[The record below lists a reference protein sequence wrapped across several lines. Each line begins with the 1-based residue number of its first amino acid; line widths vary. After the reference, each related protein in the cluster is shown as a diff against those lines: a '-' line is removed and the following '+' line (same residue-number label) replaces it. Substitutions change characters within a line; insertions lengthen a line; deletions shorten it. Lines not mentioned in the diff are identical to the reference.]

1 MKKINEALGVPD
13 NILKIGERLYADAL
27 DITKRER
34 SFDELSKKIY
44 TVPGGKI
51 GDVDFKSIDISFDFD
66 FESNQGYF
74 GKYDL
79 FLYDGMTFMPE
90 KHKVLPSKGSYVKK
104 FENSGDN
111 IKIIVEFKVNEADF
125 ELYAESEHLKLFNS
139 FLLDNKS
146 KIVESLTHE
155 LMHAYDFHKSNV
167 KSLESRVRYV
177 AILAELQRTNI
188 RPLNELLYMMYYF
201 DRVENSVRPSELAAE
216 LKSRGIKQDEFL
228 DNFKNTSAYKYIQ
241 RVKSLSFES
250 FMDNLKSYIRIFEQI
265 LIYAGMNDDSVIRMS
280 QDRVIDLGMGMLYE
294 IFKSSKSE
302 AMQHYLSDGIGN
314 LSGKERSYFEKYLKN
329 LNKDKD
335 YKDFFKREIQVLKVT
350 ADKVLRKLSGIYAYI
365 PLMDEERFDLDDQ
378 VRMLAKMVGRGDRG
392 SIELAFEISKGM
404 GIDFGKYVIGRYFKN
419 ALERNK
425 LSLDV
430 SGLVQY
436 FEKKK
441 IGMI

>member
-13 NILKIGERLYADAL
+13 NILKMGERLYAEVL
-27 DITKRER
+27 DIIKSSS
-34 SFDELSKKIY
+34 SFDKLSKETY

-51 GDVDFKSIDISFDFD
+51 GDVDFKSINITFDFD
-66 FESNQGYF
+66 FESNEGYF

-79 FLYDGMTFMPE
+79 FLYDGMTY
-90 KHKVLPSKGSYVKK
+90 KSGKGEIEFYKNNYVKR
-104 FENSGDN
+104 FEKDDSN
-111 IKIIVEFKVNEADF
+111 INIALEFKIKEVDF
-125 ELYAESEHLKLFNS
+125 ELYAESEHLRFFHEYIIEK
-139 FLLDNKS
+139 KS
-146 KIVESLTHE
+146 ECIEGLTHE
-155 LMHAYDFHKSNV
+155 LMHAYDFYKANI
-167 KSLESRVRYV
+167 KTLKSRVEY
-177 AILAELQRTNI
+177 AGILSELHRSNI

-216 LKSRGIKQDEFL
+216 LKGRGIKQDQFL
-228 DNFKNTSAYKYIQ
+228 DNFKTTEIYKFIQ
-241 RVKSLSFES
+241 RVKNLSFES
-250 FMDNLKSYIRIFEQI
+250 FMLSLKRYARAFEQM
-265 LIYAGMNDDSVIRMS
+265 LINSGASDYVVMRIPEEKI
-280 QDRVIDLGMGMLYE
+280 IDLGIGILYNK
-294 IFKSSKSE
+294 FKDIKSE
-302 AMQHYLSDGIGN
+302 FMQHLLSDEFGN
-314 LSGKERSYFEKYLKN
+314 LSDKERSYFEKYLKN

-378 VRMLAKMVGRGDRG
+378 VRMLAKMVGRGDKG

-404 GIDFGKYVIGRYFKN
+404 GIDFVKYVIGRYFKN

-441 IGMI
+441 MGMI

>member
-13 NILKIGERLYADAL
+13 NILKMGERLYADAL

-34 SFDELSKKIY
+34 SFAELSKKIY
-44 TVPGGKI
+44 TVPGGKM

-74 GKYDL
+74 GKYEL
-79 FLYDGMTFMPE
+79 FYYNGMTFI
-90 KHKVLPSKGSYVKK
+90 PSESKIEYSKKSYVKK
-104 FENSGDN
+104 YENSGDN
-111 IKIIVEFKVNEADF
+111 IKIIVEFKINEADF
-125 ELYAESEHLKLFNS
+125 ELYAGSEHLKLFNS
-139 FLLDNKS
+139 FLLDKKS
-146 KIVESLTHE
+146 EIIKDLTHE

-167 KSLESRVRYV
+167 RDLEGSVDYMV
-177 AILAELQRTNI
+177 ILNELQRTNI
-188 RPLNELLYMMYYF
+188 RPLNELLFVMYYF
-201 DRVENSVRPSELAAE
+201 DRVENTVRPSELAAE
-216 LKSRGIKQDEFL
+216 LKGRGIKQNEFL
-228 DNFKNTSAYKYIQ
+228 DNFKNTKTYTYIQ
-241 RVKSLSFES
+241 RVKNLSFES

-265 LIYAGMNDDSVIRMS
+265 LINAGMNDDSVIRMS
-280 QDRVIDLGMGMLYE
+280 QDKVIDLGMGKLYE

-350 ADKVLRKLSGIYAYI
+350 ADKVLRKLSGIYAYM

-378 VRMLAKMVGRGDRG
+378 VRMLAKMVGRGDKG